1 MALAYYTGAGVKK
14 DEDESIR
21 WLEKAAAKSHKEAGE
36 LLAKLQE
43 KRRIKQEKNEFKNH
57 LRQAEKGDVYA
68 QSKTAELYL
77 QGIGV
82 KQDIK
87 KGIEWYEKA
96 SETDEGYAAR
106 QLAKL
111 YSDGEL
117 VPEDPEK
124 AAYWRM
130 VGGVLDEL

>member
-1 MALAYYTGAGVKK
+1 M
-14 DEDESIR
+14 ESR
-21 WLEKAAAKSHKEAGE
+21 RNRRSSAKADFKSSLK
-36 LLAKLQE
+36 
-43 KRRIKQEKNEFKNH
+43 
-57 LRQAEKGDVYA
+57 QAEKGDAYA
-68 QSKTAELYL
+68 QSRVAEFYL
-77 QGIGV
+77 NGTGV
-82 KQDIK
+82 KKDIQ

-111 YSDGEL
+111 YAEGGIIPVDE
-117 VPEDPEK
+117 ER

>member
-1 MALAYYTGAGVKK
+1 M
-14 DEDESIR
+14 
-21 WLEKAAAKSHKEAGE
+21 
-36 LLAKLQE
+36 
-43 KRRIKQEKNEFKNH
+43 
-57 LRQAEKGDVYA
+57 
-68 QSKTAELYL
+68 
-77 QGIGV
+77 

>member
-1 MALAYYTGAGVKK
+1 M
-14 DEDESIR
+14 
-21 WLEKAAAKSHKEAGE
+21 
-36 LLAKLQE
+36 
-43 KRRIKQEKNEFKNH
+43 
-57 LRQAEKGDVYA
+57 
-68 QSKTAELYL
+68 YL

>member
-1 MALAYYTGAGVKK
+1 MV
-14 DEDESIR
+14 
-21 WLEKAAAKSHKEAGE
+21 WLNGIQEKQKLKREKADFKSSLK
-36 LLAKLQE
+36 
-43 KRRIKQEKNEFKNH
+43 
-57 LRQAEKGDVYA
+57 QAEKGDAYA
-68 QSKTAELYL
+68 QSRVAEFYL
-77 QGIGV
+77 NGTGV
-82 KQDIK
+82 KKDIQ

-111 YSDGEL
+111 YAEGGIIPVDE
-117 VPEDPEK
+117 ER